1 MGIYGELSGDKMK
14 SFIEL
19 RNEAKKF
26 VRVDYRCEDCI
37 YYKQVAKPFE
47 NTQRFYYY
55 HVCSLHFIE
64 VTYESIVCNEFEPNK
79 DIRLKY
85 IFDVQGKLQELM
97 YEEMWDKFH
106 EELTKGR

>member
-1 MGIYGELSGDKMK
+1 MK

-19 RNEAKKF
+19 QNEANEF
-26 VRVDYRCEDCI
+26 VRVNYRCEDCV
-37 YYKQVAKPFE
+37 YYKQVAKPVE
-47 NTQRFYYY
+47 NTQRFYYC
-55 HVCSLHFIE
+55 HMCSLYFIE

-79 DIRLKY
+79 DVRLKY
-85 IFDVQGKLQELM
+85 RLDVQEKLQELM